1 MPSERFRITMHPE
14 CYAELQALARR
25 GLKFEDSIGRTLARI
40 DDLFGDLDPSSDRT
54 ARQNWELMPIPVPS
68 LHSEQDLRCIDP
80 DDGLI
85 TLVAR
90 VQADVLY
97 LLSADL
103 STRNARYRATQRAA
117 ERTRNLDWADPE

>member
-14 CYAELQALARR
+14 CSSELQALAGR
-25 GLKFEDSIGRTLARI
+25 GLKYEDSIGRTLARI
-40 DDLFGDLDPSSDRT
+40 DELFGDLEPGSDRT
-54 ARQNWELMPIPVPS
+54 ARENWTLMPISVPS
-68 LHSEQDLRCIDP
+68 LHNEQNLRCIDP

-90 VQADVLY
+90 VQDDVLY

-103 STRNARYRATQRAA
+103 STRNARYRATLRAQA
-117 ERTRNLDWADPE
+117 RTRNLDWADPE